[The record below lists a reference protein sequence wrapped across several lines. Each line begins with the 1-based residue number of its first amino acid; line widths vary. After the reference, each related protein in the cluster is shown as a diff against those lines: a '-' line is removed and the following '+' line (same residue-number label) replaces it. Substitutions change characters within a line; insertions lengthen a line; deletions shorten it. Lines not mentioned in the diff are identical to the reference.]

1 METVNVTYLGSND
14 QYQQYSDSD
23 LALVNKSFITPS
35 FGGPTDYVELFIKD
49 LAGTV
54 IGSNY
59 NVSDYNIGIN
69 VDPKIRTTSELNLD
83 PEADARAQGFNRG
96 SVNIKYNFF
105 TKLIASGPDPR
116 QNFWIK
122 EISRSRT
129 EIKAAR
135 QDLSNLEL
143 STAFN
148 EFNGILGTD
157 SYYPDFLLNFGL
169 DIQIIAVNAV
179 YVEEEGQGYVIFK

>member
-14 QYQQYSDSD
+14 QYQQYSNSD

-35 FGGPTDYVELFIKD
+35 FGGPTDYIELFIKD

-59 NVSDYNIGIN
+59 NVSDYNIGMN
-69 VDPKIRTTSELNLD
+69 VDPKIGTTSELNLD
-83 PEADARAQGFNRG
+83 PEADVRAQGFNRG
-96 SVNIKYNFF
+96 SVNAKYNFF
-105 TKLIASGPDPR
+105 RKLIASGPDPR

-135 QDLSNLEL
+135 QDLSNFEL

-157 SYYPDFLLNFGL
+157 AYYPDFLLDFGL

-179 YVEEEGQGYVIFK
+179 YVRGWSRLCYI

>member
-1 METVNVTYLGSND
+1 
-14 QYQQYSDSD
+14 
-23 LALVNKSFITPS
+23 
-35 FGGPTDYVELFIKD
+35 
-49 LAGTV
+49 
-54 IGSNY
+54 
-59 NVSDYNIGIN
+59 
-69 VDPKIRTTSELNLD
+69 
-83 PEADARAQGFNRG
+83 
-96 SVNIKYNFF
+96 
-105 TKLIASGPDPR
+105 LIASGPDPR

-135 QDLSNLEL
+135 QDLSNFEL

-157 SYYPDFLLNFGL
+157 AYYPDFVLDFGL

-179 YVEEEGQGYVIFK
+179 YVEEEGKAMLYLNFTNHYLQFTILNLLSGQYSK